1 MSDGFPS
8 RSCADVILSRDET
21 GEGEGRYLPASLVPG
36 RDRKSRERLTRLTQ
50 ESETLWAVRKVE
62 LWIVVQR
69 PDGER
74 SE

>member
-8 RSCADVILSRDET
+8 RSCADVLLSRDEIA
-21 GEGEGRYLPASLVPG
+21 EREDRSLPVSLIFG
-36 RDRKSRERLTRLTQ
+36 RDHKNREVLTQLTR

-62 LWIVVQR
+62 QWIVVQR

>member
-8 RSCADVILSRDET
+8 RSCADVILPRDDVA
-21 GEGEGRYLPASLVPG
+21 EGEDRSPPVSLISG
-36 RDRKSRERLTRLTQ
+36 RDRKSREVPTLLTP
-50 ESETLWAVRKVE
+50 ESVALSAVRKVA
-62 LWIVVQR
+62 LWMVGQR

>member
-1 MSDGFPS
+1 MSDGFPL

-21 GEGEGRYLPASLVPG
+21 GEAEDRYLPASLVPG
-36 RDRKSRERLTRLTQ
+36 RDRKSREVLTHLTR
-50 ESETLWAVRKVE
+50 ESETLWAVRKVA

-69 PDGER
+69 PDGGR